1 MDTNENC
8 NGIACDRLQR
18 PTSDTCFCKTGFGK
32 YVETEFAGTLRA
44 SGGDLGGQRE
54 YCDCEYCG
62 TWEIVGALCATD
74 YKWVQNQ
81 QIAEGKI
88 LPVIVRG

>member
-8 NGIACDRLQR
+8 NGTACNRLQR

-44 SGGDLGGQRE
+44 SGGDLGGAAR
-54 YCDCEYCG
+54 
-62 TWEIVGALCATD
+62 
-74 YKWVQNQ
+74 
-81 QIAEGKI
+81 I
-88 LPVIVRG
+88 L